1 MGAFL
6 AYTIYSGIFLL
17 FLFLFYKLLVSGE
30 KQIVLNRVLLL
41 LCYAV
46 SFVAWPISRIDWH
59 VGKSEST
66 HVPIVAMDNLPLQT
80 LTIGEHSESIV
91 PQILIWVYIF
101 GAFVVLTSSL
111 YSILRIIIFIRQGE
125 IVRYKGYKIVLIP
138 DDKISPFSIGNYIV
152 MSAKDYETVGD
163 TVTAHELA
171 HIQCMHYI
179 DLIIAQI
186 VCVVVWYNPASWLM
200 RDELKLLHEYQAD
213 AKVIDRG
220 VDIFTYQMLLI
231 KRAVGNRFNT
241 LSNSLNHSK
250 LKDRIAMMQKEKSS
264 GVSRTRVFA
273 LIIAPIVPLGIM
285 NIPTVAADLKSLE
298 STSLQIDNKSEMIS
312 DDSPIMEESMLLNIM
327 EKETPKDDS
336 HADIEDDGYKAAN
349 DKDERIIEENQELN
363 VDPVQDPEIQAE
375 FPGGIEK
382 LMSYLSMNIRYPET
396 AQVEDRTGKSVV
408 EFTVQAD
415 GAVSDI
421 SILESSW
428 PDLDEEAMRVVKTMP
443 KWKPA
448 TVGGNAVVSQ
458 LSIPITFRLQT
469 KEESM
474 AATQIKKEETYIKL
488 SENGSAKLVVGPS
501 DDKECDVSEMQAY
514 RVDGKLLTECMTIDM
529 SDIESYKI
537 FPPSEE
543 FPGGLCDI
551 KLKKK

>member
-1 MGAFL
+1 MGALL

-46 SFVAWPISRIDWH
+46 SFAAWPISRIDWH
-59 VGKSEST
+59 VAKQEST
-66 HVPIVAMDNLPLQT
+66 HVPLMAIDNLSLQT
-80 LTIGEHSESIV
+80 LAIGEHSESII
-91 PQILIWVYIF
+91 PQMLIWVYIF
-101 GAFVVLTSSL
+101 GAVAVLASSL
-111 YSILRIIIFIRQGE
+111 YSILRIMIFIRQGE
-125 IVRYKGYKIVLIP
+125 IVRNKGYKIFLMP
-138 DDKISPFSIGNYIV
+138 DANITPFSIGNYIV

-171 HIQCMHYI
+171 HIKCMHYV

-186 VCVVVWYNPASWLM
+186 VCVMVWYNPASWLM

-231 KRAVGNRFNT
+231 KRTVGNRFNT

-250 LKDRIAMMQKEKSS
+250 LKDRIAMMQKENCS
-264 GVSRTRVFA
+264 GVRRMRVIA
-273 LIIAPIVPLGIM
+273 LAIAPIVSFGLM
-285 NIPTVAADLKSLE
+285 NIPTVASDLKTLEAASLH
-298 STSLQIDNKSEMIS
+298 IDNKSEMIS
-312 DDSPIMEESMLLNIM
+312 ADIPVIAESISLEVAEAATSTGDSQAGIDDDDSKAVIDDRIMEEK
-327 EKETPKDDS
+327 KELKD
-336 HADIEDDGYKAAN
+336 YP
-349 DKDERIIEENQELN
+349 L
-363 VDPVQDPEIQAE
+363 QDPEIPAE

-382 LMSYLSMNIRYPET
+382 LMQYLSMNIRYPQ
-396 AQVEDRTGKSVV
+396 AAHVEDRTGKSVV
-408 EFTVQAD
+408 GFTIQAD
-415 GAVSDI
+415 GAISDVR
-421 SILESSW
+421 ILESAW
-428 PDLDEEAMRVVKTMP
+428 PDLDAEAVRVVKSMP
-443 KWKPA
+443 KWQPA
-448 TVGGNAVVSQ
+448 TTGGIPVASQ
-458 LSIPITFRLQT
+458 FSIPINFRLQSMN
-469 KEESM
+469 ESEGM
-474 AATQIKKEETYIKL
+474 PPIKKEETYIKL

-501 DDKECDVSEMQAY
+501 EEKECDVGDTQAF
-514 RVDGKLLTECMTIDM
+514 RVDGKLLTESMTIDM
-529 SDIESYKI
+529 SDIESYKV